1 MGGFSSLIGLVYAE
15 LRAWNR
21 LSIFIA
27 FFAFLAVAVALDRAR
42 ASAVA
47 FEARARAVRGRP
59 LGGVR
64 RGALDQT
71 SEAYVPAYGETANQ
85 YWSDRA
91 FVRQVEDQLP
101 DDASVFELPYASFPE
116 YIPPPPG
123 RTVVY
128 DLLRPYLHSR
138 GLRWSFGAMY
148 GRPAD
153 WTARLADQSLAEVV
167 PIVSAVGFDA
177 IYVDRLG
184 YVNDA
189 AANAAER
196 ELVKIVGLPPLRSE
210 DGRLL
215 VFDLRAYNER
225 LRSRLDPAELARLRA
240 RALRRT

>member
-42 ASAVA
+42 PVVSRWKHGRVLFAVVLSAV
-47 FEARARAVRGRP
+47 FVG
-59 LGGVR
+59 
-64 RGALDQT
+64 GALDQT

-91 FVRQVEDQLP
+91 FVRQVEDRLP

-116 YIPPPPG
+116 EIPPPPG

-153 WTARLADQSLAEVV
+153 WSARLADQSLAEVV

-184 YVNDA
+184 YVSDA

-196 ELVKIVGLPPLRSE
+196 ELVKIVGSPPLRSE

-225 LRSRLDPAELARLRA
+225 LRSRLGPAELARLRA
-240 RALRRT
+240 RALRDT